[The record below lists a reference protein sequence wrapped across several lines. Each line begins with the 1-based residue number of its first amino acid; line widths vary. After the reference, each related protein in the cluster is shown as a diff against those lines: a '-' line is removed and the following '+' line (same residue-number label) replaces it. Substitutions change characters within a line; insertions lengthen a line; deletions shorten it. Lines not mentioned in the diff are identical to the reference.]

1 VAADQAAEV
10 PSEGPGLSEARRPLS
25 RRFFGRPSP
34 VVAPDLLGRLLVRRL
49 DGETLVARIVET
61 EAYQQDDPASH
72 SFRGRTSRTE
82 VMFGPAGH
90 LYVYFT
96 YGMHF
101 CMNVV
106 TGREGEGSAVLFRAA
121 EPLEGLDAM
130 ASRRGLDDPR
140 LLCAG
145 PARLTEALG
154 VAREMNGADLV
165 DGGEL
170 WIAAGRRVPADRIM
184 IGPRVGIRSAV
195 EVPWRFSEAGSAW
208 VSRGRAGPPS
218 RTRRAPTP

>member
-1 VAADQAAEV
+1 M
-10 PSEGPGLSEARRPLS
+10 RPLS
-25 RRFFGRPSP
+25 RRFFARPSP
-34 VVAPDLLGRLLVRRL
+34 IVAPDLLGRLLVRRL
-49 DGETLVARIVET
+49 DGETLVARVVET

-72 SFRGRTSRTE
+72 SFRGRTARTA

-96 YGMHF
+96 YGMHY

-106 TGREGEGSAVLFRAA
+106 TGRVGEGSAVLFRAA
-121 EPLEGLDAM
+121 EPLEGLEAM
-130 ASRRGLDDPR
+130 MARRRMDDPR
-140 LLCAG
+140 LLCSG

-154 VAREMNGADLV
+154 VGREMNGADLV
-165 DGGEL
+165 EGVDL
-170 WIAAGRRVPADRIM
+170 WVAAGRRVPADCVA

-208 VSRGRAGPPS
+208 ASRGRAGPPS
-218 RTRRAPTP
+218 GGRPGRGTGTDRLRRRTSTP